1 MTVEIGEPRI
11 RIAKKSRDMFYES
24 EVPAVT
30 FIKRIKVHDVEL
42 ADVDRPGIID
52 VQFTARG

>member
-24 EVPAVT
+24 EVSAVT
-30 FIKRIKVHDVEL
+30 FIKRIKVDNVKL
-42 ADVDRPGIID
+42 ADVDRPDIIE
-52 VQFTARG
+52 VQFTDRG